1 MLPSAPVTFK
11 IWGLL
16 HGFIDNTVPQQWKDT
31 HTYPCA
37 KITCIELL
45 SLSLYFWKMLGKC
58 HLKQFPMSSINVS
71 YTLINNA
78 RSLMNVSVFC
88 SVFLKHS
95 YQMTWMSLMANPELF
110 SVYRSIVVMRVLELL
125 FSTVSSTSCT
135 SSEMKK
141 VLLLLD
147 FLATETWFMSKDKKM
162 VDRLRSYDKAAG
174 IILVLSEPKHWLFWW
189 LLHTE
194 VLCMNC

>member
-1 MLPSAPVTFK
+1 
-11 IWGLL
+11 
-16 HGFIDNTVPQQWKDT
+16 
-31 HTYPCA
+31 
-37 KITCIELL
+37 
-45 SLSLYFWKMLGKC
+45 
-58 HLKQFPMSSINVS
+58 
-71 YTLINNA
+71 
-78 RSLMNVSVFC
+78 
-88 SVFLKHS
+88 
-95 YQMTWMSLMANPELF
+95 MANPELF

-174 IILVLSEPKHWLFWW
+174 IILVLSEPKH
-189 LLHTE
+189 
-194 VLCMNC
+194 